1 MSDLKFRPRFKI
13 YTSLSVEQAQSVIMD
28 KLKRTNPL
36 GYKSSIVKDHLVL
49 EVNERDRHFWSPHL
63 DVSVAKDL
71 DSDQTL
77 IRCLLA
83 PAPVIWTMFMFF
95 YALAG
100 FAALVGSTLAMSQWS
115 LKKDQWGWWIVG
127 VSILLGFSLFFIAQ
141 VGKGIARDDMKE
153 MKKYITSIDWG
164 NNFRIEE

>member
-13 YTSLSVEQAQSVIMD
+13 FTSFSVEEAQDIIMD
-28 KLKRTNPL
+28 KLRKSNPQ
-36 GYKSSIVKDHLVL
+36 GYRSAIVKDHLVL
-49 EVNERDRHFWSPHL
+49 QVNSKDRHFWSPQL
-63 DVSVAKDL
+63 DISVARDL
-71 DSDQTL
+71 DSELTL

-127 VSILLGFSLFFIAQ
+127 ISILLGFSLFFIAQ
-141 VGKGIARDDMKE
+141 IGKGIAKEDMKE
-153 MKKYITSIDWG
+153 MKKYIISMEWG
-164 NNFRIEE
+164 PQFRLEE

>member
-13 YTSLSVEQAQSVIMD
+13 YTSLSVEEAQDVIMN
-28 KLKRTNPL
+28 KLRTSNPL
-36 GYKSSIVKDHLVL
+36 GYKSAIVKDHLVL
-49 EVNERDRHFWSPHL
+49 QVNARDRHFWSPQL

-71 DSDQTL
+71 DSDLTL
-77 IRCLLA
+77 VRCLLA

-127 VSILLGFSLFFIAQ
+127 ISVLLGFSLFFIAQ
-141 VGKGIARDDMKE
+141 IGKGIAKDDMRKMKE
-153 MKKYITSIDWG
+153 YITTVEWG
-164 NNFRIEE
+164 PEFRIEE